1 MTHVTEQWSSQDA
14 PPESRQVE
22 QSARGTEKLPS
33 RLHQRRVRPVT
44 YDPGVG
50 KEGEPDAGTRAGELH
65 VRARPI
71 ALTGNPPSLSRR
83 SSVPGASPPPTSCL
97 NTAPVRPSVWPAG
110 TP

>member
-1 MTHVTEQWSSQDA
+1 MTHVTEQWSGQDA

-44 YDPGVG
+44 YDLGVG

-65 VRARPI
+65 VAP
-71 ALTGNPPSLSRR
+71 GPSLAQATPHPFPGVLR
-83 SSVPGASPPPTSCL
+83 SPVPLHHPQA
-97 NTAPVRPSVWPAG
+97 A
-110 TP
+110 